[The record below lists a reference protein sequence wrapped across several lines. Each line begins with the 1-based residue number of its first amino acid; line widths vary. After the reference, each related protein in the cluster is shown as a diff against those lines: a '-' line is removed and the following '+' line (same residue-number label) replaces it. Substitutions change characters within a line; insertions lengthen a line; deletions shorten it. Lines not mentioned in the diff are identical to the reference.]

1 MEGRIVKGIW
11 IPIEIWKNAELSWNE
26 KILLMEIDSFTN
38 NEKDFFMSDERIAEL
53 LDTSERNASRMVSN
67 LIKKGYIERSRYDG
81 RQRFLRSLI
90 RYDKIGESDPPKMAS
105 QKRQECRNTNNSLLK
120 DTLDK
125 SKVAHIK
132 DSKRFVKPSIEE
144 VADYCRERGN
154 AVDPERFWNFY
165 ESKGWMVGKS
175 KMKDWKAC
183 VRTWEKPDQRQEQQK
198 PKGRK
203 RYKQSFL
210 EQVKVAEDMF
220 GSEYA
225 KAVYGV
231 SYYEESNMT
240 PDEQ

>member
-1 MEGRIVKGIW
+1 MDERIVKGIW

-105 QKRQECRNTNNSLLK
+105 QIRQGCRNTNNSLLK
-120 DTLDK
+120 NTLDK

-132 DSKRFVKPSIEE
+132 DSKRFVKPSIDE

-183 VRTWEKPDQRQEQQK
+183 VRTWEKPDQRQTQQK
-198 PKGRK
+198 PTRK

>member
-1 MEGRIVKGIW
+1 MEERIVKGIW
-11 IPIEIWKNAELSWNE
+11 FPIEIWNNAELSWNE

-38 NEKDFFMSDERIAEL
+38 NDKDFFMSDERIAEF
-53 LDTSERNASRMVSN
+53 LDVHPKSANRILRG
-67 LIKKGYIERSRYDG
+67 LIEKGYVVKTSCDG
-81 RQRFLRSLI
+81 RQRRLRSTLH
-90 RYDKIGESDPPKMAS
+90 YVTSEVTQTLPQNQHQSYH
-105 QKRQECRNTNNSLLK
+105 TNNSLLK

-132 DSKRFVKPSIEE
+132 DSKRFVKPSIAE